1 MKTRIIFHVD
11 MDAFFASCEEAVN
24 PSLKNKPLVVGGT
37 KEDKRGI
44 VSCPNYLARAKGVR
58 TAMPLTKAI
67 RLVPDANFIRGTRG
81 LYSDFSK
88 KVLKILQKYTP
99 IIQQASIDEAYLD
112 VAEVLLEYN
121 GDYKKLAIIIK
132 NDIKNTLNITCS
144 IGIASNK
151 VCAKIASKINKPD
164 GITLVPFG
172 KERDFLSKLPI
183 EVIPGV
189 GKSTQ
194 AKLKKYG
201 INLIEDILKF
211 DESFYDKEIRMHSTY
226 LMRVARGEDDREVHS
241 GPGERKSLSHENTL
255 YEDTNDMDFLKIEL
269 YSLLEKSCARLRRH
283 KLKGKTLTVKVKY
296 YDFKVNQKAFTRK
309 KYSNLEKDF
318 YDDALLLLNKL
329 MAKKKKIRLLGVK
342 YSELKE
348 DSSIQESLFFD
359 DERYEVVS
367 EKMDEIRKKYNYD
380 IIKFGKTFDQ
390 KK

>member
-11 MDAFFASCEEAVN
+11 MDAFFASCEEAIN
-24 PSLKNKPLVVGGT
+24 PSLKNKPLVVGGN
-37 KEDKRGI
+37 KKDRRGI
-44 VSCPNYLARAKGVR
+44 VSCPNYLARAKGVK

-67 RLVPDANFIRGTRG
+67 RLVPEANFIRGTRG

-99 IIQQASIDEAYLD
+99 VLQQVSIDEAYLD
-112 VAEVLLEYN
+112 VTEVLHEFEGN
-121 GDYKKLAIIIK
+121 YKKLAITIK

-151 VCAKIASKINKPD
+151 VCAKIASKMNKPD

-172 KERDFLSKLPI
+172 KEKEFLSKLPI

-194 AKLKKYG
+194 EKLKKYG
-201 INLIEDILKF
+201 INLIKDILKF
-211 DESFYDKEIRMHSTY
+211 DRSFYDEEVRMHTTY
-226 LMRVARGEDDREVHS
+226 LMSVARGEDEREVHS
-241 GPGERKSLSHENTL
+241 GQGERKSLSHEHTL
-255 YEDTNDMDFLKIEL
+255 YEDTNDMDFLEKEL
-269 YSLLEKSCARLRRH
+269 YSLLEKSCTRLRRH

-309 KYSNLEKDF
+309 KYSNLEQDF
-318 YDDALLLLNKL
+318 YDDAVVLLNKL
-329 MAKKKKIRLLGVK
+329 MANGKKIRLLGVR

-359 DERYEVVS
+359 DERFEVVS

-380 IIKFGKTFDQ
+380 IIKFGKNFKQ
-390 KK
+390 K